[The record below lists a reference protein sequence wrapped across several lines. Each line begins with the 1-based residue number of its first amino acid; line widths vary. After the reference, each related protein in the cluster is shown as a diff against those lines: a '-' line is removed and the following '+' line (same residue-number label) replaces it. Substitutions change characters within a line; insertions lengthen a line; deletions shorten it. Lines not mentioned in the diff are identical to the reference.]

1 MDHTIKCIWLTVIIA
16 SIIGIAG
23 CRTPEQYREQA
34 DQVAYDIIGSTR
46 AREIDNPE
54 PFSIETPEVTLRRRL
69 IAMQDLPAYSRAT
82 LSARELEP
90 PPHWPQNALP
100 PTLSE
105 TNQIPVRWAHDGT
118 VSLSLLDTLQI
129 AARNNRGYQSSKE
142 KVFRSA
148 LQLDLERNRFRST
161 FGGALDSTLSNDN
174 SGSERVSGSQTS
186 SSISATKTL
195 KTGAALS
202 GALAVDLAK
211 LLTGDR
217 SSAWGISADATI
229 SIPLLRGAGKH
240 IARESLTQA
249 ERNVVYAIHAF
260 EEFKRGLSVSVA
272 TEFFNV
278 MQATDQTYN
287 AQRNYETLEASVDR
301 ARAMAKAGRLPEIQV
316 DQTHQNK
323 LRAYD
328 RLISSRQ
335 NATQT
340 LDGFKVSLGL
350 PPDAAV
356 ELIRDAFTELIQDAK
371 QKSEENAPIPDVQN
385 TIIAALENR
394 LDMRN
399 AAGQVQDAQRAVVIA
414 ADALRA
420 EISLLGSAAAGSGRS
435 LSSASEKDAQLDLS
449 KGILSG
455 LLTIDLP
462 IERTAERNAF
472 RNAITDLEAAVRAS
486 QEMEDQ
492 IKLQIRGDLRDL
504 SESRESIVTQLE
516 AVRLAERRQNST
528 GLFLKAGR
536 AEMRDIIEAEESLLS
551 VRNALTSAIINYRIA
566 ELRLQRDVGILS
578 VTDDGFTQE
587 HTLTASITAAPSIKN
602 SGDQN
607 HE

>member
-1 MDHTIKCIWLTVIIA
+1 VL
-16 SIIGIAG
+16 
-23 CRTPEQYREQA
+23 
-34 DQVAYDIIGSTR
+34 
-46 AREIDNPE
+46 
-54 PFSIETPEVTLRRRL
+54 F
-69 IAMQDLPAYSRAT
+69 
-82 LSARELEP
+82 
-90 PPHWPQNALP
+90 
-100 PTLSE
+100 
-105 TNQIPVRWAHDGT
+105 
-118 VSLSLLDTLQI
+118 
-129 AARNNRGYQSSKE
+129 
-142 KVFRSA
+142 KV
-148 LQLDLERNRFRST
+148 L
-161 FGGALDSTLSNDN
+161 
-174 SGSERVSGSQTS
+174 
-186 SSISATKTL
+186 
-195 KTGAALS
+195 
-202 GALAVDLAK
+202 
-211 LLTGDR
+211 
-217 SSAWGISADATI
+217 
-229 SIPLLRGAGKH
+229 
-240 IARESLTQA
+240 
-249 ERNVVYAIHAF
+249 
-260 EEFKRGLSVSVA
+260 
-272 TEFFNV
+272 
-278 MQATDQTYN
+278 QATDQTYN

-435 LSSASEKDAQLDLS
+435 LGSASAENAQLDLS

-462 IERTAERNAF
+462 IERTVERNAF

-486 QEMEDQ
+486 QNMEDQ

-551 VRNALTSAIINYRIA
+551 ARNALTSAIINYRIA

-587 HTLTASITAAPSIKN
+587 HTLTASMTAAPSMKN
-602 SGDQN
+602 SGDQT